1 MRAAGEH
8 SKIART
14 LRRRRVMQKFGRITF
29 HDSIDIVHTKLTL
42 IDQEPIGWRFAFE
55 ERDCSFD
62 SPNPADER
70 ADQQGDDTEVRDEKS
85 HMMFA
90 PGPARQ
96 RGTRKVR
103 PEQHEPEIEPWRAV
117 NVGARNFRVET

>member
-1 MRAAGEH
+1 MRPAGQQAKVAWVLQEFRG
-8 SKIART
+8 IA
-14 LRRRRVMQKFGRITF
+14 FY
-29 HDSIDIVHTKLTL
+29 DSINVVHAKLTL
-42 IDQEPIGWRFAFE
+42 IDQKAIRWRFAFE

-62 SPNPADER
+62 SPNSADER
-70 ADQQGDDTEVRDEKS
+70 ADQQGDDAEVRDEKS
-85 HMMFA
+85 QMMFA